1 MNFDIQVPT
10 VNSGTV
16 WSPLSSEKPR
26 SLVNSGHCQKEGAAW
41 TLGRTWVDRKLCSKM
56 RLALTRLSVAK
67 ESMPYRVSVKVSIG
81 EIVEIE
87 MAQGLRALAGLS
99 EDLSVVPST
108 HMAGN
113 TLP

>member
-1 MNFDIQVPT
+1 
-10 VNSGTV
+10 
-16 WSPLSSEKPR
+16 
-26 SLVNSGHCQKEGAAW
+26 
-41 TLGRTWVDRKLCSKM
+41 M

-108 HMAGN
+108 HV
-113 TLP
+113 